1 MYFLIMNIKVN
12 IFNKS
17 IIEFSHIL

>member
-12 IFNKS
+12 IFDKS

>member
-1 MYFLIMNIKVN
+1 MYFLFMNIKVN
-12 IFNKS
+12 IFDKS